1 MALWGLRAFM
11 VTPIGKRGLEP
22 RRILVSNLA
31 YPKTA
36 LEFRRNGIF
45 IESVEKKN
53 LALCGRYVYS
63 FRGVW
68 SDRIECHA

>member
-1 MALWGLRAFM
+1 MDSLVCSKFIILRGILSSQFLECLRAFM
-11 VTPIGKRGLEP
+11 VTPIGRRGLEP

-31 YPKTA
+31 YPKTV

-53 LALCGRYVYS
+53 LAL
-63 FRGVW
+63 
-68 SDRIECHA
+68 

>member
-1 MALWGLRAFM
+1 M
-11 VTPIGKRGLEP
+11 VTLIGRRGSEP
-22 RRILVSNLA
+22 RQILVSNLA

-53 LALCGRYVYS
+53 LAL
-63 FRGVW
+63 
-68 SDRIECHA
+68 